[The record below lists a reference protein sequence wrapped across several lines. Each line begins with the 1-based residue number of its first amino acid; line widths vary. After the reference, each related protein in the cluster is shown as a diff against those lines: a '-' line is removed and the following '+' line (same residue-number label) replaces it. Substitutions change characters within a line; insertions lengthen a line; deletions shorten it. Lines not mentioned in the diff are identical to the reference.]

1 MIFMINSAKYNW
13 IKKHPALTAA
23 SGIVLLTIVMKIAHI
38 VPLSGLED
46 KFVKDLRR
54 NNYEL

>member
-1 MIFMINSAKYNW
+1 MINSAKYNW
-13 IKKHPALTAA
+13 TKKHPALTAA

-38 VPLSGLED
+38 VPLLGLED
-46 KFVKDLRR
+46 KFVKDFRR